1 MGWVGFG
8 HKIGERVVG
17 TRTLQLDI
25 PCDSGVDLIVLF
37 IDCILC
43 LAYLLSSI
51 MSLPIESREELIQ
64 AAIKAKS
71 YAYAPYSKFRVGA
84 ALLCADGTVIKG
96 SNVENASNGG
106 TICAERTAIV
116 KAVSEGKK
124 DFIAIAVTTDV
135 PATISPC
142 GICRQVLREFC
153 HLDTPVLLVPADY
166 PQGSGEEAPT
176 QGGVRVET
184 VGGLLPL
191 SFGPEDLEQPRL
203 PDLGK

>member
-1 MGWVGFG
+1 
-8 HKIGERVVG
+8 
-17 TRTLQLDI
+17 
-25 PCDSGVDLIVLF
+25 
-37 IDCILC
+37 
-43 LAYLLSSI
+43 
-51 MSLPIESREELIQ
+51 MSPPIHSRQREQLIQ
-64 AAIKAKS
+64 TAIEAKS

-96 SNVENASNGG
+96 CNVENACYGG

-116 KAVSEGKK
+116 KAISEGKK
-124 DFIAIAVTTDV
+124 DFVAMAVTTDV

-153 HLDTPVLLVPADY
+153 HLDTPILLVPADY
-166 PQGSGEEAPT
+166 PEREKDEPAPT

-191 SFGPEDLEQPRL
+191 SFGPEDLERPRI
-203 PDLGK
+203 PARADIEK

>member
-1 MGWVGFG
+1 
-8 HKIGERVVG
+8 
-17 TRTLQLDI
+17 
-25 PCDSGVDLIVLF
+25 
-37 IDCILC
+37 
-43 LAYLLSSI
+43 

-64 AAIKAKS
+64 TAIKAKS

-96 SNVENASNGG
+96 CNVENASYGG
-106 TICAERTAIV
+106 AICAERTAIV

-135 PATISPC
+135 PATLSPC

-166 PQGSGEEAPT
+166 PQEGAGEE
-176 QGGVRVET
+176 GGVRVET

-203 PDLGK
+203 PADLGK

>member
-1 MGWVGFG
+1 
-8 HKIGERVVG
+8 
-17 TRTLQLDI
+17 
-25 PCDSGVDLIVLF
+25 
-37 IDCILC
+37 
-43 LAYLLSSI
+43 
-51 MSLPIESREELIQ
+51 MSLSIDPETREELIQ
-64 AAIKAKS
+64 TAIQAKS

-96 SNVENASNGG
+96 CNVENASYGG

-116 KAVSEGKK
+116 KAVSEGKR
-124 DFIAIAVTTDV
+124 DFVAMAITSDV
-135 PATISPC
+135 PAILSPC

-166 PQGSGEEAPT
+166 PQKSQESGEGEEDPSAPT

-191 SFGPEDLEQPRL
+191 SFGPEDLERPRV
-203 PDLGK
+203 PADVMK